1 MEGNTG
7 QAPSMAELVNKL
19 SEQASRLA
27 HLEVELAKAE
37 LLRKGRRAGLGA
49 GMFGG
54 ASVFGLF
61 ALGALV
67 AAAIIGLGRVITP
80 WLAALIVA
88 TALGLLAGIIAM
100 AGARTL
106 AEAVPPIPEQ
116 TVETVREDL
125 EYAKAKARAGR
136 R

>member
-1 MEGNTG
+1 MDPRNG
-7 QAPSMAELVNKL
+7 QSASVAELVNKL
-19 SEQASRLA
+19 SEQTSRLA

-37 LLRKGRRAGLGA
+37 LMQKGRRAGLGA

-67 AAAIIGLGRVITP
+67 AAAILGLGQAVAP

-88 TALGLLAGIIAM
+88 AALGLLAGIIAL
-100 AGARTL
+100 AGARTV
-106 AEAVPPIPEQ
+106 AQAVPPIPEQ
-116 TVETVREDL
+116 TVETVREDV
-125 EYAKAKARAGR
+125 EYAKAKAQAGR

>member
-1 MEGNTG
+1 MD
-7 QAPSMAELVNKL
+7 PSNGRSASVAELVNRL
-19 SEQASRLA
+19 SEQTSRLA

-37 LLRKGRRAGLGA
+37 LMQKGRRAGLGA
-49 GMFGG
+49 GMVSG

-67 AAAIIGLGRVITP
+67 AAAIIGLGQAVAP

-88 TALGLLAGIIAM
+88 AALGLLAGIIAL
-100 AGARTL
+100 AGARTV
-106 AEAVPPIPEQ
+106 AQAVPPIPEQ
-116 TVETVREDL
+116 TVETVRQDV
-125 EYAKAKARAGR
+125 EYAKAKAQAGR

>member
-1 MEGNTG
+1 MEGSNG
-7 QAPSMAELVNKL
+7 QSASMAELVNRL
-19 SEQASRLA
+19 SEQAGRLA

-37 LLRKGRRAGLGA
+37 LTLKAKRAGLGA

-61 ALGALV
+61 AMGALV
-67 AAAIIGLGRVITP
+67 AAAIIGLGHAVTP

-88 TALGLLAGIIAM
+88 AVLGLLAGAVAL
-100 AGARTL
+100 AGAR
-106 AEAVPPIPEQ
+106 AVAKAVPPIPEQ

-125 EYAKAKARAGR
+125 EYTKARAQAGR
-136 R
+136 Q

>member
-1 MEGNTG
+1 MEGSNG
-7 QAPSMAELVNKL
+7 QSASMAELVNRL
-19 SEQASRLA
+19 SEQAGRLA

-37 LLRKGRRAGLGA
+37 LTLKAKRAGLGA

-67 AAAIIGLGRVITP
+67 TAAIVGLAQAVTL

-88 TALGLLAGIIAM
+88 AALGLLAGIVAL
-100 AGARTL
+100 AGAR
-106 AEAVPPIPEQ
+106 AVAKAVPPIPEQ
-116 TVETVREDL
+116 TVQTVREDL
-125 EYAKAKARAGR
+125 EYTKAKAQAGR
-136 R
+136 Q

>member
-1 MEGNTG
+1 MDPSNG
-7 QAPSMAELVNKL
+7 QSASVAGLVNRL
-19 SEQASRLA
+19 SEQTSRLA

-37 LLRKGRRAGLGA
+37 LMQKGRRAGLGA
-49 GMFGG
+49 GLFGG

-67 AAAIIGLGRVITP
+67 AAAIIGLGQAIAP

-88 TALGLLAGIIAM
+88 ASLGLLAGMIAL
-100 AGARTL
+100 AGARTV
-106 AEAVPPIPEQ
+106 AQAVPPIPEQ
-116 TVETVREDL
+116 AVETVREDL
-125 EYAKAKARAGR
+125 EYTKAKAQAGR

>member
-1 MEGNTG
+1 MDPRNG
-7 QAPSMAELVNKL
+7 QSASVAELVNRL
-19 SEQASRLA
+19 SEQTTRLA
-27 HLEVELAKAE
+27 HLEVELAKTE
-37 LLRKGRRAGLGA
+37 LMQKGRRAGLGA

-67 AAAIIGLGRVITP
+67 AAAIIGLGQAVAP

-88 TALGLLAGIIAM
+88 AALGLLAGMIAL
-100 AGARTL
+100 AGARTV
-106 AEAVPPIPEQ
+106 AQAVPPIPEQ
-116 TVETVREDL
+116 TVETVREDV
-125 EYAKAKARAGR
+125 EYAKAKAQAGR

>member
-1 MEGNTG
+1 MDPSNG
-7 QAPSMAELVNKL
+7 QAASVAELVNRL
-19 SEQASRLA
+19 SEQTSRLA

-37 LLRKGRRAGLGA
+37 LVQKGRRAGLGA

-67 AAAIIGLGRVITP
+67 AAAIIGLGHAVAP

-88 TALGLLAGIIAM
+88 AALGLLAGIIAV
-100 AGARTL
+100 AGARTV
-106 AEAVPPIPEQ
+106 AQAVPPIPEQ

-125 EYAKAKARAGR
+125 EYAKARAQAGR

>member
-1 MEGNTG
+1 MDPSNG
-7 QAPSMAELVNKL
+7 QAASMAELVNRL
-19 SEQASRLA
+19 SEQTSRLA
-27 HLEVELAKAE
+27 HLELELAKTE
-37 LLRKGRRAGLGA
+37 LMQKGRRAGLGA

-67 AAAIIGLGRVITP
+67 AAAIIGLGQAVAP

-88 TALGLLAGIIAM
+88 VALGLLAGMIAL
-100 AGARTL
+100 AGARTV
-106 AEAVPPIPEQ
+106 AAAAPPIPEE

-125 EYAKAKARAGR
+125 EYAKARAQAGR

>member
-1 MEGNTG
+1 MEGSDG
-7 QAPSMAELVNKL
+7 QSASMAELVNRL
-19 SEQASRLA
+19 SEQAGRLA

-37 LLRKGRRAGLGA
+37 LTLKAKRAGLGA

-61 ALGALV
+61 ALGALI
-67 AAAIIGLGRVITP
+67 AAAIIALAQAVTA

-88 TALGLLAGIIAM
+88 AGLGLLAGAVAL
-100 AGARTL
+100 AGAR
-106 AEAVPPIPEQ
+106 AVAKAVPPIPEQ

-125 EYAKAKARAGR
+125 EYTKARAQAGR
-136 R
+136 Q